1 MIKQRTD
8 LPIAHFEGGPWDGIV
23 WAYER
28 VVDSIRPKPRAGEA
42 THAGEY
48 LRLSTTPQQDVFYSW
63 FPDKTV

>member
-1 MIKQRTD
+1 MIDQRTD

-28 VVDSIRPKPRAGEA
+28 VVDSIRPKK
-42 THAGEY
+42 HSGEY
-48 LRLSTTPQQDVFYSW
+48 LKLSTSPQQDIYYSW